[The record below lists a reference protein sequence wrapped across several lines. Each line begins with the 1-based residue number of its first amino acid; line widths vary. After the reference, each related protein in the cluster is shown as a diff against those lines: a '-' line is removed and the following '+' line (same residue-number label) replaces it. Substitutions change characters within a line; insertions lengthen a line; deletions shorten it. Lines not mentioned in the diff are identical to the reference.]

1 MQGIPSEGVGIG
13 IIMSSNKHLILTL
26 VMTAAAA
33 VLLYFLAAGLKMD
46 QTITPS
52 ALVNKPAPG
61 FTVKVLQGEDAIST
75 GTPGV
80 FTLNDFAGRP
90 FVVNFWGSWCPSC
103 RAEARDL
110 EEYWQTRG
118 DKSILL
124 LGVAMHD
131 TVDQAMMFARRYGK
145 TYPLALDTESMA
157 IDYGVTGAPETF
169 VVDAK
174 GTIIE
179 RIQGPVTAKQLAAI
193 EAKYLSGTKD
203 GADSNLGAA
212 LDADGGNAN

>member
-1 MQGIPSEGVGIG
+1 MTSKKH
-13 IIMSSNKHLILTL
+13 IIITL

-33 VLLYFLAAGLKMD
+33 VVLYFLAAGLKMD

-61 FTVKVLQGEDAIST
+61 FTVKVLQGEDAIK
-75 GTPGV
+75 GATPGV
-80 FTLNDFAGRP
+80 FTLSDFKGQP

-110 EEYWQTRG
+110 ERFWLSRTN
-118 DKSILL
+118 KSIMLV
-124 LGVAMHD
+124 GVAMHD
-131 TVDQAMMFARRYGK
+131 TVEQAMRFARSYGK

-169 VVDAK
+169 VVN
-174 GTIIE
+174 GEGIIIE
-179 RIQGPVTAKQLAAI
+179 RIQGPVTAQQLLTI
-193 EAKYLSGTKD
+193 EAKHFSGNSS
-203 GADSNLGAA
+203 GSADSASR
-212 LDADGGNAN
+212 